1 MLRRRDRNCAL
12 TSSCAELHGAALDS
26 SDRAHVRGASA
37 GFRAPQEALADE
49 KEPLEMNPRG
59 RWPLARNASWLE
71 RDQLLADGATHAV
84 LWPPTEEARSS
95 TRNDGQ
101 DTPAARFLAAAASAP
116 AWMRLFPQPAAKHF
130 VLRGTKDA
138 L

>member
-49 KEPLEMNPRG
+49 KEPQRPM
-59 RWPLARNASWLE
+59 AS
-71 RDQLLADGATHAV
+71 RQGCLLA
-84 LWPPTEEARSS
+84 
-95 TRNDGQ
+95 
-101 DTPAARFLAAAASAP
+101 
-116 AWMRLFPQPAAKHF
+116 
-130 VLRGTKDA
+130 
-138 L
+138 